1 MNPYMPQQMMPYP
14 YGIPQANQPQL
25 IYPQYNPLFYPRY
38 PNTNLI
44 QPNPL
49 PNFQNQQIVNQP
61 QILNNQIQ
69 QNTETPES
77 NEPQKPSE
85 KMKILTKY
93 KDIYV
98 PSIFLLDYTDT
109 SKPPYN
115 LFIQSQQQQ
124 QMQQIPGQ
132 FMNNNQNNQ
141 LNIKYFNYGYNFEQ
155 WKKYV
160 IDIKGKFDELNEL
173 VKQKKIILPEPDNE
187 LEYLMAL
194 PSDYGGLGD
203 IQQDQK
209 YSNVKFYDPKD
220 TSKNPENKSFM
231 EMIKFDRDTTWFPLE
246 PNQFSLNKPK
256 INYININT
264 SDNPMIMQNNFLNSN
279 LNQSTIVSKSNEN
292 NNGNNSLPKESDD
305 KEQ

>member
-61 QILNNQIQ
+61 QIQNNQIQ

-124 QMQQIPGQ
+124 QIQQIPGQ

-231 EMIKFDRDTTWFPLE
+231 EMIKFERDTTWFPLE

-256 INYININT
+256 INYININP

-279 LNQSTIVSKSNEN
+279 PNQSTIVSKSNEN
-292 NNGNNSLPKESDD
+292 NNGNNSLIKESDD

>member
-231 EMIKFDRDTTWFPLE
+231 EMIKFERDTTWFPLE

-305 KEQ
+305 KER

>member
-1 MNPYMPQQMMPYP
+1 MNPYIPQQMMPFP

-61 QILNNQIQ
+61 QIQNNQIQ

-124 QMQQIPGQ
+124 QIQQIPGQ

-231 EMIKFDRDTTWFPLE
+231 EMIKFERDTTWFPLE

-292 NNGNNSLPKESDD
+292 NNGNNSLPKESDN
-305 KEQ
+305 KER

>member
-1 MNPYMPQQMMPYP
+1 MNPYIPQQMMPFP

-231 EMIKFDRDTTWFPLE
+231 EMIKFERDTTWFPLE

-292 NNGNNSLPKESDD
+292 NNGNNSLIKESDD

>member
-1 MNPYMPQQMMPYP
+1 MNPYMPQQMMPFP

-61 QILNNQIQ
+61 QIQNNQIQ

-203 IQQDQK
+203 I
-209 YSNVKFYDPKD
+209 
-220 TSKNPENKSFM
+220 
-231 EMIKFDRDTTWFPLE
+231 
-246 PNQFSLNKPK
+246 K
-256 INYININT
+256 I
-264 SDNPMIMQNNFLNSN
+264 L
-279 LNQSTIVSKSNEN
+279 
-292 NNGNNSLPKESDD
+292 
-305 KEQ
+305 

>member
-1 MNPYMPQQMMPYP
+1 MNPYMPQQMMPFP

-292 NNGNNSLPKESDD
+292 NNGNNSLPKESDN
-305 KEQ
+305 KER

>member
-1 MNPYMPQQMMPYP
+1 MNPYMPQQMMPFP

-61 QILNNQIQ
+61 QIQNNQIQ

>member
-44 QPNPL
+44 PPNPL

-61 QILNNQIQ
+61 QIQNNQIQ

-231 EMIKFDRDTTWFPLE
+231 EMIKFERDTTWFPLE

-279 LNQSTIVSKSNEN
+279 PNQSTIVSKSNEN
-292 NNGNNSLPKESDD
+292 NNGNNSLIKESDD

>member
-61 QILNNQIQ
+61 QIQNNQIQ

-231 EMIKFDRDTTWFPLE
+231 EMIKFERDTTWFPLE

-305 KEQ
+305 KER